1 MLNIWGNKVDIL
13 NLLTKLSKNMLD
25 QDALNTLIKSQPDDI
40 RDAIETNDSNKLKL
54 CISNKKIYANEVKV
68 TTY

>member
-1 MLNIWGNKVDIL
+1 VDIL
-13 NLLTKLSKNMLD
+13 NLLTKLSNNILD

-40 RDAIETNDSNKLKL
+40 RDAIETNDSNKLKA
-54 CISNKKIYANEVKV
+54 CISNKKMYANEVKV